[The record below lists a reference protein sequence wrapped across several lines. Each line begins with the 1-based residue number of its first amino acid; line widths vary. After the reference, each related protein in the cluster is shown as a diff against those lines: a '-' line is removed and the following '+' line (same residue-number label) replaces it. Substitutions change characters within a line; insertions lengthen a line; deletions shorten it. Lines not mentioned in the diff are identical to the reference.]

1 MRKFFDSKFAFFTVL
16 ALFAFAF
23 TWNILHGVSQINSGH
38 ILLAPDVVLLAHGP
52 SIPPDPWDGVRL
64 AHGPTVPPD
73 PWDGVRI
80 AHGPTVPPD
89 PWDGVRIA
97 HGPTVPPDPWDGFTA

>member
-1 MRKFFDSKFAFFTVL
+1 MRKFFDNKFPVFAVL
-16 ALFAFAF
+16 ALFTSAF
-23 TWNILHGVSQINSGH
+23 TWNLMPGAGQIQSGH

-52 SIPPDPWDGVRL
+52 
-64 AHGPTVPPD
+64 TMPPD

-80 AHGPTVPPD
+80 AHGPTMPPD

-97 HGPTVPPDPWDGFTA
+97 A